1 MEFSSTCRVLQWF
14 SVISP
19 KSIVI
24 TQWSTQPL
32 LIIHQPILHLNYR
45 ASRHFQS
52 PGPNFIGFDVHW
64 LKTWNLY
71 VVTVKFLLTACN
83 CRHFFFT
90 SISIISDWSLFG
102 CLKLLI
108 FKNSSTPGLRSGNF
122 FKCRQSTSFFTLN
135 SADFQSFP
143 FSNENIFGCRLES
156 NPRLFTLI
164 GS

>member
-122 FKCRQSTSFFTLN
+122 FLN
-135 SADFQSFP
+135 AVNRPHFLRWIQLIFNHFRFQMKTFSAAVWNRTRD
-143 FSNENIFGCRLES
+143 CL
-156 NPRLFTLI
+156 L
-164 GS
+164 